1 MSVAGAAQR
10 IGRRPAAASANRRAR
25 KRNARSGAFLRIG
38 VPRPRAPR
46 QFPAEAELP
55 ESPVDAV
62 INALDNV
69 LIDAV
74 TGPPTEAV
82 LDTTTALPAY

>member
-1 MSVAGAAQR
+1 M
-10 IGRRPAAASANRRAR
+10 
-25 KRNARSGAFLRIG
+25 
-38 VPRPRAPR
+38 PRPRAPR